1 MTQTALPTADA
12 FTASQHPR
20 TRPPWIDSLPSADV
34 RSDLAAARA
43 RILVV
48 HDDI

>member
-12 FTASQHPR
+12 S
-20 TRPPWIDSLPSADV
+20 PWIDSLPSADV
-34 RSDLAAARA
+34 RSELAAARA
-43 RILVV
+43 RILVA